1 MNKISIYFGLPLIL
15 FVLICLSLPLHAQ
28 PSRDR
33 ILGDLLF
40 DEQVEKT
47 VVKIELNF
55 PVRYIRHF
63 PETEGED
70 LRIQMKPIAV
80 GQAEREALFKR
91 ESMTAGQSNAADIS
105 EVVYEGDNIGG
116 LLLTVYFTKARRFSV
131 KQGNDYRSIQL
142 VVYNPDAQ
150 PPSE

>member
-1 MNKISIYFGLPLIL
+1 MKKISIYPGLPLIL
-15 FVLICLSLPLHAQ
+15 FVLLCLCVPLQAQ

-40 DEQVEKT
+40 VEQAGQT

-63 PETEGED
+63 PESKGED
-70 LRIQMKPIAV
+70 LRIQLRPIAI

-91 ESMTAGQSNAADIS
+91 EAITADKYNSADIL
-105 EVVYEGDNIGG
+105 EVIYEGDNIGG
-116 LLLTVYFTKARRFSV
+116 LLLTVYFTKVRSFSV
-131 KQGNDYRSIQL
+131 QQGSDYRSIQL
-142 VVYNPDAQ
+142 VVKNSEAR
-150 PPSE
+150 PPAE